1 MKITYDR
8 ARRSL
13 QYRKELIEKP
23 NRKVEKLPMDV
34 VMLSRLQFAST
45 TIFHFFFVPI
55 SIGLALII
63 AIMETMYVVKGKEEY
78 KTMAKFWGKLFLINF
93 AVGVVTGILQEFQ
106 FGMNW
111 SNYSRFVGDVFGA
124 PLAIEALL
132 AFFLES
138 TFIGLWIFGWDRLSK
153 KVHLACIW
161 LVAFGTV
168 MSAFWILAANSF
180 MQRPVGFTI
189 NNGRAEMNDF
199 FALITN
205 GQLLVEFP
213 HTVFGAFATGAFLVA
228 GISAWKM
235 LKRQELSFFKKSF
248 QISIIVALIS
258 SVLVALFGHQQAQYL
273 IHTQPMK
280 MAAGEGLWETS
291 EDPAPW
297 TVFAIIDPDKQENK
311 AELKIPY
318 LLSFLSYSKFSG
330 EVKGMKELQAEYEA
344 TYGPGDYI
352 PPVRTTFW
360 SFRIMVAAGT
370 LMILLGLYG
379 IYYAARKKLDKL
391 QPWFLRVM
399 LFSIS
404 LPHIAN
410 ASGWIM
416 TEIGRQP
423 WTVFGLMR
431 TEDSISP
438 SVSAGEV
445 LFSLIAF
452 SAIYTILAIIM
463 AYLFVRVIKK
473 GPYAAADGKASF
485 SDPFGASGDKTH
497 SNDPFEQEGRHAY
510 SK

>member
-1 MKITYDR
+1 
-8 ARRSL
+8 
-13 QYRKELIEKP
+13 
-23 NRKVEKLPMDV
+23 MDMV
-34 VMLSRLQFAST
+34 ILSRIQFAST
-45 TIFHFFFVPI
+45 TIFHFFFVPV
-55 SIGLALII
+55 SIGLAFLI
-63 AIMETMYVVKGKEEY
+63 AIMETMYVVKGNEEY
-78 KTMAKFWGKLFLINF
+78 KKMAKFWGKLFLINF
-93 AVGVVTGILQEFQ
+93 AVGVVTGIIQEFQ

-124 PLAIEALL
+124 PLAVEALL
-132 AFFLES
+132 AFFMES

-161 LVAFGTV
+161 LVVFGTV

-213 HTVFGAFATGAFLVA
+213 HTIFGALATGAFLMA
-228 GISAWKM
+228 GISAWKL
-235 LKRQELSFFKKSF
+235 LKKSDTSFFRKSF
-248 QISIIVALIS
+248 QLSIVVALVT
-258 SVLVALFGHQQAQYL
+258 SVLVAVFGHQQAQYL
-273 IHTQPMK
+273 IQTQPMK
-280 MAAGEGLWETS
+280 MAASEGLWETS

-297 TVFAIIDPDKQENK
+297 TVIAAIDPDKQENSM
-311 AELKIPY
+311 EWKIPY
-318 LLSFLSYSKFSG
+318 LLSFLSYSKFTG
-330 EVKGMKELQAEYEA
+330 EVRGMKELQAEYEQS
-344 TYGPGDYI
+344 YGPGNYI

-370 LMILLGLYG
+370 LMILLGMYG
-379 IYYAARKKLDKL
+379 VYLAVRKKLG
-391 QPWFLRVM
+391 QGNRVFM
-399 LFSIS
+399 RLMIFSIF

-438 SVSAGEV
+438 SVTAGEV

-452 SAIYTILAIIM
+452 SAIYTLLAIVM
-463 AYLFVRVIKK
+463 VYLFLRVIKQ
-473 GPYAAADGKASF
+473 GPDAAAPVESRDY
-485 SDPFGASGDKTH
+485 DPFDR
-497 SNDPFEQEGRHAY
+497 EGYHAV